1 MIRVHPWWLDLPVI
15 GTTLAGLAVAAA
27 RSDRPAEAARCWG
40 AAMRFGTRQDFAV
53 LAHGRL
59 RPLLVDALG
68 EARVADAETASA
80 GWDRTEA
87 VARAR
92 TLLEDLRYA
101 FRM

>member
-1 MIRVHPWWLDLPVI
+1 MIRVHPRWLDLPVI

-27 RSDRPAEAARCWG
+27 RSGRPAEAARCWG

-68 EARVADAETASA
+68 ETRVVDAETTSA
-80 GWDRTEA
+80 GWDRAEA
-87 VARAR
+87 VAGAR